1 METRRRATAHE
12 LFGVV
17 CDRGARKHRKT
28 RRFTCPGEA
37 GNARQTSPTRSTT
50 ASFRLSGSRIR

>member
-1 METRRRATAHE
+1 VRPHTE

-17 CDRGARKHRKT
+17 CGARKHRKT